1 MSGLWF
7 IGAVATLALLVYLTI
22 TELEGD
28 DHADRG

>member
-7 IGAVATLALLVYLTI
+7 VGALACLAVLVYLTL

-28 DHADRG
+28 DQ